1 MISVMLTYQPF
12 LMGGID
18 DHEMARKNSNGA
30 MGTFFFTFVLSV
42 VFLIR
47 EECRLPDD
55 RQEFRRR
62 RSGRDYEGIPQDM
75 DSMQEYTLDFEIPP
89 IVQDLPPTVQ
99 QGYYS

>member
-18 DHEMARKNSNGA
+18 DHEIARKNSNGA

-47 EECRLPDD
+47 EEC
-55 RQEFRRR
+55 
-62 RSGRDYEGIPQDM
+62 
-75 DSMQEYTLDFEIPP
+75 
-89 IVQDLPPTVQ
+89 
-99 QGYYS
+99 